1 MEINEYLSEIKKI
14 TLLEP
19 AEEEALW
26 KAYKK
31 DNNDTRKMS
40 TKTPMHPQSIECAEK
55 SIQKT

>member
-1 MEINEYLSEIKKI
+1 MK
-14 TLLEP
+14 
-19 AEEEALW
+19 
-26 KAYKK
+26 YKK